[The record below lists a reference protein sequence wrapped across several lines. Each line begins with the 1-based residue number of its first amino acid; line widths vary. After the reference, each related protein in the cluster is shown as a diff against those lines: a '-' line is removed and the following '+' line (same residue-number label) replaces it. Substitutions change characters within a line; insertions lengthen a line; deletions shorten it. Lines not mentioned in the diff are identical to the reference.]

1 MIREVLRAKS
11 CNSFNYTWLYP
22 LSDESQDQEYPCGK
36 KKLCINPSIITALWM

>member
-36 KKLCINPSIITALWM
+36 KKTMY